1 MRVAIVFPYI
11 NDNESIV
18 KYALQMAKRFEAFA
32 SVKLIGIGSRQ
43 HQPENKAFSFHFA
56 GNSAADY
63 ELALHTINSQFDI
76 CLLHHDFYGFGL
88 QDGLM
93 TMPFV
98 AGIRIPL
105 VALFHQLNHQASDRQ
120 RNIISSIGQYATQA
134 LVMSAQSVDVLE
146 HIYKVP
152 REKIRVIEY
161 AIEDYQ
167 PLQRDDLRKDLGYW
181 GQQVIVSAGLLQRSD
196 NVNVVIEMISS
207 LRVKYPNILF
217 KHIGVTH
224 PREFASNGEGY
235 RTELNLQIRRLG
247 LQQHVVLENRA
258 MTDVELMS
266 HLEASDIFMDA
277 NENADCQLRPAM
289 LMALTAGCVVV
300 SSSFGHS
307 LELLKDKRGE
317 ICSFEQLDVLT
328 DKLAVLLNDNRKLS
342 MYRQSARDLG
352 QHFEWQRV
360 APRYKKI
367 LEEVIGLQPR
377 IESQAVNYQLL
388 TPFDNSHL
396 SRLMNPMGVIVSSF
410 QGIPEVASYNLTY
423 NAIALMV
430 CNERYLQ
437 LNDNESLDNLNK
449 AVMALNHFW
458 GQKIVSKQVSYDI
471 NSDDAAITIA
481 ALGCFARQTQNGNH
495 REWARTIVLKN
506 IQTLNAST
514 STLSLSFI
522 IMGLVDL
529 LTVFPAEELV
539 IKHLKELHQQLA
551 LLFEQTV
558 SAEWGWFE
566 DIFTV
571 DTSVHAL
578 ALLKSSIYLVDN
590 ESIGVVEK
598 SIGFLVQKSFEE
610 GYFTSLTSRSKLKT
624 KIRRTDLEQSS
635 SEVMWMA
642 LLCLEMGRFTHESD
656 WFEKALQCYLWFL
669 GENSIRRSL
678 YHFESGAVANSIK
691 GNQINQLDGALGTL
705 SFAMAQV
712 VGYESFC
719 MKYLREEMP

>member
-11 NDNESIV
+11 NDNELIV

-43 HQPENKAFSFHFA
+43 HQAENKAFSFHFA
-56 GNSAADY
+56 GNSAVDY

-93 TMPFV
+93 IMPFV

-105 VALFHQLNHQASDRQ
+105 VALFHQLTHLASERQ
-120 RNIISSIGQYATQA
+120 KNIIFTIGQYATQA
-134 LVMSAQSVDVLE
+134 LVMTAQSVDVLE
-146 HIYKVP
+146 HIFKVP

-181 GQQVIVSAGLLQRSD
+181 GQQVIVAAGLLQRSD
-196 NVNVVIEMISS
+196 NVDVVIEMISS

-224 PREFASNGEGY
+224 PRELASDGESY

-247 LQQHVVLENRA
+247 FQQHVILENRV
-258 MTDVELMS
+258 MTDVELMA

-277 NENADCQLRPAM
+277 NDNTDCLLRPAM
-289 LMALTAGCVVV
+289 MMALTAGCVVV

-317 ICSFEQLDVLT
+317 ICSFDQLDILT
-328 DKLAVLLNDNRKLS
+328 DRIAVLLNDGRKLN

-360 APRYKKI
+360 VLRYQKI
-367 LEEVIGLQPR
+367 LDEVIDLQPR
-377 IESQAVNYQLL
+377 IESQIVNYQLL
-388 TPFDNSHL
+388 IPFENKHL
-396 SRLMNPMGVIVSSF
+396 TRLMNPMGVIVSSF
-410 QGIPEVASYNLTY
+410 QGIPEVASYSLTF
-423 NAIALMV
+423 NALALMV
-430 CNERYLQ
+430 CSHRFHHLG
-437 LNDNESLDNLNK
+437 DAESFENLNK
-449 AVMALNHFW
+449 AMTALNHFW
-458 GQKIVSKQVSYDI
+458 GSKSASKQANYDI

-481 ALGCFARQTQNGNH
+481 ALGNFARQTQNANH
-495 REWARTIVLKN
+495 REWARAIVLKTLP
-506 IQTLNAST
+506 TLNASA

-522 IMGLVDL
+522 IIGLVDL
-529 LTVFPAEELV
+529 LSVFPAEDLV
-539 IKHLKELHQQLA
+539 LKQLKELHQQLN

-566 DIFTV
+566 EIFTA
-571 DTSVHAL
+571 DTSVHAF
-578 ALLKSSIYLVDN
+578 ALLKSALYLNDSEVIAVAVK
-590 ESIGVVEK
+590 SVEF
-598 SIGFLVQKSFEE
+598 IVQKSFEE
-610 GYFTSLTSRSKLKT
+610 GFYTSLTSRSKLKT
-624 KIRRTDLEQSS
+624 KIRRADLEQSS
-635 SEVMWMA
+635 SEVMWIG
-642 LLCLEMGRFTHESD
+642 LLCMEMGRYTRVSD
-656 WFEKALQCYLWFL
+656 WYEKALQCYLWFL
-669 GENSIRRSL
+669 GENSIRRTL

-691 GNQINQLDGALGTL
+691 GNQINQFDGALGTL

-719 MKYLREEMP
+719 MKYLKDEVV